1 MALGAERSDVRTM
14 VLGQGLG
21 VALVGLLV
29 GVAGAIASG
38 RALSGLL
45 YGVSPYDPV
54 LLLVT
59 GVVLLGVALV
69 ASYVPAQRATAVD
82 PVTVLNSQ

>member
-1 MALGAERSDVRTM
+1 MALGADRGTVRRM

-21 VALVGLLV
+21 IALAGLII
-29 GVAGAIASG
+29 GVAGALLSD

-54 LLLVT
+54 LLFVA
-59 GVVLLGVALV
+59 GAVLLLV
-69 ASYVPAQRATAVD
+69 AGLASFGPARRATAVD
-82 PVTVLNSQ
+82 PATVLNSQ

>member
-1 MALGAERSDVRTM
+1 M

-21 VALVGLLV
+21 VVIAGLVVGLS
-29 GVAGAIASG
+29 GAVASG

-45 YGVSPYDPV
+45 YGVSPHDPV
-54 LLLVT
+54 LLLVA
-59 GVVLLGVALV
+59 GIVLLLV
-69 ASYVPAQRATAVD
+69 AIVASFVPARRATSVD